1 MQKLVIDTNIFI
13 SALIQRSFPFLII
26 NELFIEGK
34 IQLCLSEDLLKEYYA
49 VLNRKKFAKYPEFLN
64 KADILIADIESK
76 SLKFKP
82 NKKLNIISDKDDNK
96 LLELASESKADF
108 IITGNTNDFTMKKYK
123 RTKIVTP
130 KEYWEN
136 FKP

>member
-1 MQKLVIDTNIFI
+1 MQKLVIDTNVFV

-64 KADILIADIESK
+64 KADMLIADIESK

-82 NKKLNIISDKDDNK
+82 SKKLNIISDKDDNK

-108 IITGNTNDFTMKKYK
+108 IITGNTNDFTMKKYR